1 MALPRCSTRRFGLS
15 TTWLVVVVV
24 SPLWCSR
31 RRRHVGSPSW
41 CWPCT
46 SSSSW
51 RVRHRSFLLIDPPWP
66 LRDRS
71 SLPATVGFDLLS
83 LVSIC
88 CRWFR
93 FAVVV
98 FDSPWLALIRP
109 HWFRV
114 AVVGFLVISPLRLL
128 DALPLCLVVSPICL
142 LTLPSLPLLVS
153 SLLLVVST
161 LLHFAPAPY
170 SLAFSSLSFALYSG
184 LSPFL
189 LVVVSSPLR
198 RCVTPLRR

>member
-1 MALPRCSTRRFGLS
+1 MLGHPHGVGHVLPPPRGGFVIDPSFSSILLGLFVIAPPCLPR
-15 TTWLVVVVV
+15 
-24 SPLWCSR
+24 
-31 RRRHVGSPSW
+31 
-41 CWPCT
+41 
-46 SSSSW
+46 
-51 RVRHRSFLLIDPPWP
+51 
-66 LRDRS
+66 
-71 SLPATVGFDLLS
+71 

-98 FDSPWLALIRP
+98 FDSPRLALIRP
-109 HWFRV
+109 RWFRV
-114 AVVGFLVISPLRLL
+114 AAVGFLIISPLRLL
-128 DALPLCLVVSPICL
+128 DTLPLCLVVSPIRL
-142 LTLPSLPLLVS
+142 LALPSLPLLVS

-161 LLHFAPAPY
+161 LLHFALAPY

-198 RCVTPLRR
+198 RRVAPLHC